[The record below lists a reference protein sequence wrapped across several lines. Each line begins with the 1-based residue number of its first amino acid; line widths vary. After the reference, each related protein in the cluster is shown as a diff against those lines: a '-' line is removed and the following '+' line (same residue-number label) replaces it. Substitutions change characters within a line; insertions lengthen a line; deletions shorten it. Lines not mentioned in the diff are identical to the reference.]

1 MHKRGIM
8 SKYTIQKIILKRKK
22 NSVLFA
28 GLLLRGYCCYNGSL
42 NSAWRKGG
50 LIVMDVP

>member
-22 NSVLFA
+22 IVFY
-28 GLLLRGYCCYNGSL
+28 LLDYCCGV
-42 NSAWRKGG
+42 
-50 LIVMDVP
+50 IVVTTVL